1 MRISAWS
8 SDVCSSDLDSYV
20 AREPNYRVLGPTRD
34 RVGSAGLV
42 IRHGYIAAQW
52 GDLERSDMTFSAVK
66 SYLST
71 LVGLALAD
79 GRIKAC
85 TIRFR
90 ATSRT
95 ATSVARTTVQLP
107 GNTCCSRPRT
117 GRAACSTPRTGPIE
131 IG

>member
-52 GDLERSDMTFSAVK
+52 GDLERSAMIFSAVK
-66 SYLST
+66 SSLST
-71 LVGLALAD
+71 LAGLALAD
-79 GRIKAC
+79 ARINSVHEPVS
-85 TIRFR
+85 RSVQH
-90 ATSRT
+90 ATLSLAQHAHIT
-95 ATSVARTTVQLP
+95 LNPLSQPTSNWWAKLGT
-107 GNTCCSRPRT
+107 S
-117 GRAACSTPRTGPIE
+117 SE
-131 IG
+131 